1 MKTKEDFFKRQA
13 QYKDWFLNDKKNC
26 KYNDV
31 HQIEFKYFTENIAYA
46 SYNKTHGDWTT
57 IDYQEHMIKIAK
69 QVLISPDHIDEMQQK
84 LDFDK
89 KNLGVV

>member
-1 MKTKEDFFKRQA
+1 MKTEKEFFIRQEE
-13 QYKDWFLNDKKNC
+13 YKQWFLNDKKDC
-26 KYNDV
+26 KYNNI
-31 HQIEFKYFTENIAYA
+31 HQIEFKYFTANISYA
-46 SYNKTHGDWTT
+46 SYNMIHGDWSTLE
-57 IDYQEHMIKIAK
+57 YQEHMIKIAK